1 MAGGSR
7 IALRFSRAYPGRV
20 GSPHD
25 FDFWLGTW
33 AAAWGD
39 GETGRNVIEM
49 THGGKVVT
57 ESFDGRP
64 GAEFTGTSWSVYDE
78 HADLWRQ
85 TWVDDTGN
93 YFALEGR
100 FADDEMT
107 LICDRHNSPERDV
120 VYRMR
125 FSEITDNA
133 FVWRWERAT
142 EAGAVFE
149 LSWQIEY
156 LRQA

>member
-1 MAGGSR
+1 MSGPVYALNLFNVADRDEYLAYSR
-7 IALRFSRAYPGRV
+7 RSAKEVQA
-20 GSPHD
+20 
-25 FDFWLGTW
+25 
-33 AAAWGD
+33 
-39 GETGRNVIEM
+39 
-49 THGGKVVT
+49 HGGKVVT

-149 LSWQIEY
+149 LRWQIEY